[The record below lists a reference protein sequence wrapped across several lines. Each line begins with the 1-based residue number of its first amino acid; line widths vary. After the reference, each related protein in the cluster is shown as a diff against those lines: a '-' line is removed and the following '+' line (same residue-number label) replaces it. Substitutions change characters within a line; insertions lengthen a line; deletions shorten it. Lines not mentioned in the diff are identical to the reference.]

1 MESSRTVSQ
10 PTRIGRYQI
19 TRLIG
24 RGGMG
29 HLYLAH
35 DPNTGRDVAIKVLS
49 TTEDSDEFRA
59 RFGREARVLASL
71 NHPNI
76 VHIYDTGDFEGS
88 PFIVMEYVAGE
99 TLEAMIKRRVPL
111 SLSDKLRLM
120 MELCAGLA
128 QAHDAGIVHR
138 DIKPA
143 NLIVDAQGRLKIL
156 DFGIA
161 RVDGG
166 RTIAGQPLTQLN
178 VAVGT
183 PGYMS
188 PEQLEA
194 GRVDHRSDIF
204 GVGAVCYELIAYAE
218 AFPGSTIEQIE
229 RSVRSAK
236 PIPLTTRV
244 PNLDPE
250 FDDIVMRAL
259 RTDPDRRYQDA
270 ATFERALSRLRD
282 RLTAR
287 AQPPAQGGT
296 VTSGTV
302 TPGTGAS
309 GFPRSESPGRRWRS
323 EKSEAAYRRALE
335 AHQQGN
341 LDAARR
347 FAAEAVREDHTSNE
361 ARELLAKIGPA
372 RSPATEISTGAPPPV
387 PAAASSAPTIISTWA
402 EAQNGALPAGAAT
415 IIVPPPRSDDT
426 NAGATRTVAV
436 PPPSSRRGRIGALL
450 QQRSSVPFRPD
461 EPLWIRYR
469 TAIQGVAALLLIGL
483 TVGIAYLTFQWAFP
497 PVRELIIDRPFHGTL
512 RFGDIKCGSQGDNCR
527 PSIAVGTPVE
537 FLADPDDGYAL
548 KNYTGACAPSGTV
561 QMTEPRHCGAVFEL
575 AAPIPTGPT
584 VATLTIVPPQGGRI
598 GGPNGLDCGGAR
610 TNCVTTIPAGQ
621 LVTLFQYADVGYSFD
636 GFTGDC
642 SKLDGTITMT
652 TDRSCGAF
660 FKPTGTST
668 TTTTFTPPDE
678 RKKEPGAQAHK
689 EPGGDVAGGPTTR
702 DGSPIGPPPNSPP
715 VAGGPAGGPSGPPP
729 PITEQGKDQPAPPP
743 PLTPEQYAK
752 GRISQL
758 IADWCIGYKK
768 LDVGAVQ
775 RQFPKIDLAALTRH
789 FDQLASMKMEC
800 TIDEKAFTAL
810 DTNAGSAT
818 VVVQVKQVFVNKL
831 SAPKAETKE
840 LIATMTLQ
848 RGQTR
853 EQWYIDSVGWES
865 KPK

>member
-1 MESSRTVSQ
+1 MEFTRTVSQ

-29 HLYLAH
+29 HLYLAN
-35 DPNTGRDVAIKVLS
+35 DPNTGRNVAIKVLS
-49 TTEDSDEFRA
+49 TTDDSDEFRA

-99 TLEAMIKRRVPL
+99 TLEAMIKRRAPL
-111 SLSDKLRLM
+111 TVSDKLRLM

-128 QAHDAGIVHR
+128 QAHDAGVVHR

-161 RVDGG
+161 RVDGA

-204 GVGAVCYELIAYAE
+204 GVGAVCYELLAYAE

-250 FDDIVMRAL
+250 LDDIVMRAL

-282 RLTAR
+282 RLIAR
-287 AQPPAQGGT
+287 DQPPAQGGT
-296 VTSGTV
+296 VSSGTVAPGTV
-302 TPGTGAS
+302 TPT
-309 GFPRSESPGRRWRS
+309 FPRSESPGRRWRS
-323 EKSEAAYRRALE
+323 EKSEAAYRRAVE

-341 LDAARR
+341 VDAARR
-347 FAAEAVREDHTSNE
+347 FAAEAVREDHTSTE
-361 ARELLAKIGPA
+361 ARELLAKLGPA
-372 RSPATEISTGAPPPV
+372 RFPATEISTGAPPPM
-387 PAAASSAPTIISTWA
+387 PAGASSAPTIIGTWA
-402 EAQNGALPAGAAT
+402 EAQHAAAPGAAT

-436 PPPSSRRGRIGALL
+436 PPPISRRGRIGALL
-450 QQRSSVPFRPD
+450 QQRSATPVRPD

-469 TAIQGVAALLLIGL
+469 TAIQALAALLLIGL
-483 TVGIAYLTFQWAFP
+483 TVGIAYLAFRWAFP
-497 PVRELIIDRPFHGTL
+497 SGYLLTIDRPTNGTL
-512 RFGDIKCGSQGDNCR
+512 RFGDIRCGSQDSNCR
-527 PSIAVGTPVE
+527 PTVAPGTLVE
-537 FLADPDDGYAL
+537 LSADPDDGFVL
-548 KNYTGACAPSGTV
+548 KNYTGACAPLGTV

-575 AAPIPTGPT
+575 GGRPDTPPQGSL
-584 VATLTIVPPQGGRI
+584 LTIDPPRGGRI
-598 GGPNGLDCGGAR
+598 GGPFGLNCSSATPG
-610 TNCVTTIPAGQ
+610 NCVATIPAGQ
-621 LVTLFQYADVGYSFD
+621 QVTLLPYPDAGYSFD

-642 SKLDGTITMT
+642 SQLDGTITMT
-652 TDRSCGAF
+652 TDRSCGAS
-660 FKPTGTST
+660 FKPGIST
-668 TTTTFTPPDE
+668 TTTP
-678 RKKEPGAQAHK
+678 
-689 EPGGDVAGGPTTR
+689 VVLPTKT
-702 DGSPIGPPPNSPP
+702 SSTTST
-715 VAGGPAGGPSGPPP
+715 VKGPPP
-729 PITEQGKDQPAPPP
+729 PPPP
-743 PLTPEQYAK
+743 PVDGPKPVGGEPPTIPGIQPPQPPQKDVKPPKTAEEFARD
-752 GRISQL
+752 RIGQL
-758 IADWCIGYKK
+758 IADWCAGYTK
-768 LDVGAVQ
+768 LDVSAVQ
-775 RQFPKIDLAALTRH
+775 RQFPKIDVAALTRH

-800 TIDEKAFTAL
+800 TSDEKAYTAL
-810 DTNAGSAT
+810 DANAGTAT
-818 VVVQVKQVFVNKL
+818 VVVQVKQVFVNKR
-831 SAPKAETKE
+831 SAPKKDTKE

-848 RGQTR
+848 RDQTR
-853 EQWYIDSVGWES
+853 DQWYIDAIGWEE